1 MNTSHRAIAAVGI
14 VLLLPA
20 ACGGAAGEEGQGS
33 SADEKL
39 AALVAEVGPDWEVV
53 TAYMNRQREWMQ
65 GRLNSLDSEEDSE
78 GSEGGEEASGP
89 PDAERAAAAAI
100 AILEEGGAHE
110 RFVDAAQFLT
120 NQAAM
125 TAQGDEYAYRGAKA
139 LLEYAPDFGAWGMT
153 LSRMHMLRRF
163 GEDGQSARP
172 ATDGFFEELATEA
185 EDPVL
190 RAAGRYYLALGRMA
204 AVNAEALSEE
214 ERTARREA
222 ALDAAEGLSAGVE
235 DEALLFGMR
244 MGAGTFADAEADLI
258 RSIRHATVGSVAPHL
273 TGSRIDGVE
282 EALSDYRGRVVL
294 LDFWATWCKPCI
306 AALPTLRDLVADLP
320 SDRFVLLA
328 VSVDAELETA
338 VEFMEK
344 EPMPW
349 VNWHVGMTSELTKIL
364 DVGAF
369 PTYILLDE
377 QGRILARTSSLP
389 EDFLALIE
397 ETVG

>member
-1 MNTSHRAIAAVGI
+1 MNASNRTLAALGM
-14 VLLLPA
+14 VLLLFPA
-20 ACGGAAGEEGQGS
+20 AYGGTVGEEGS
-33 SADEKL
+33 NSDEKL

-53 TAYMNRQREWMQ
+53 TDYMSRQREWMQ
-65 GRLNSLDSEEDSE
+65 HRLNSLGPDDDAETSED
-78 GSEGGEEASGP
+78 GEEASGP

-100 AILEEGGAHE
+100 AILEEGGTHE
-110 RFVDAAQFLT
+110 RSVDAAQFLT

-125 TAQGDEYAYRGAKA
+125 TARGDEYAYRGAKA
-139 LLEYAPDFGAWGMT
+139 LLEYVPDFGAWGMT
-153 LSRMHMLRRF
+153 LSRMNMLRRF
-163 GEDGQSARP
+163 RNDGESSRP
-172 ATDGFFEELATEA
+172 ATDRFFEELASEA

-204 AVNAEALSEE
+204 AVNAEALSED
-214 ERTARREA
+214 ERTARKEA

-258 RSIRHATVGSVAPHL
+258 RSIRHATVGSVVADL
-273 TGSRIDGVE
+273 TGSRMDGVE
-282 EALSDYRGRVVL
+282 EALADYRGRVVL

-306 AALPTLRDLVADLP
+306 AALPTLRELVAELP
-320 SDRFVLLA
+320 ADRFVLLA

-349 VNWHVGMTSELTKIL
+349 VNWHVGMTSELTKVL
-364 DVGAF
+364 DVSAF
-369 PTYILLDE
+369 PTYLLLDE

-389 EDFLALIE
+389 DDFLALIE

>member
-1 MNTSHRAIAAVGI
+1 MNTSNRTLVALGAVL
-14 VLLLPA
+14 LLLPA
-20 ACGGAAGEEGQGS
+20 AFGRTAGEESS

-53 TAYMNRQREWMQ
+53 TDYMSRQREWMRH
-65 GRLNSLDSEEDSE
+65 RLNSLGPDGDAETSED
-78 GSEGGEEASGP
+78 GEEASGP
-89 PDAERAAAAAI
+89 PDPDRAAAAAI
-100 AILEEGGAHE
+100 SILEEGGTHE
-110 RFVDAAQFLT
+110 RSVDAAQFLT

-125 TAQGDEYAYRGAKA
+125 TARGDEYAYRGAKA
-139 LLEYAPDFGAWGMT
+139 LLEYVPDFGAWGMT
-153 LSRMHMLRRF
+153 LSRMNMLRRF
-163 GEDGQSARP
+163 RDDGESSRP
-172 ATDGFFEELATEA
+172 ATDRFFEELASEA

-204 AVNAEALSEE
+204 AVNAEALSED
-214 ERTARREA
+214 ERTARKEA

-258 RSIRHATVGSVAPHL
+258 RSIRHATVGSVVADL
-273 TGSRIDGVE
+273 SGSRMDGVE
-282 EALSDYRGRVVL
+282 EALADYRGRIVL

-306 AALPTLRDLVADLP
+306 AALPTLRELVADLP
-320 SDRFVLLA
+320 ADRFVLLA

-338 VEFMEK
+338 VEFMEE

-349 VNWHVGMTSELTKIL
+349 VNWHVGMTSELTKVL
-364 DVGAF
+364 DVSAF
-369 PTYILLDE
+369 PTYMLLDE

-389 EDFLALIE
+389 DDFLALIE
-397 ETVG
+397 ETVR

>member
-1 MNTSHRAIAAVGI
+1 MNTSNRTLVALGAVL
-14 VLLLPA
+14 LLLPA
-20 ACGGAAGEEGQGS
+20 AFGRTAGEESS

-53 TAYMNRQREWMQ
+53 TDYMSRQREWMRH
-65 GRLNSLDSEEDSE
+65 RLNSLGPDGDAETSED
-78 GSEGGEEASGP
+78 GEEASGP
-89 PDAERAAAAAI
+89 PDPERAAAAAI
-100 AILEEGGAHE
+100 SILEEGGTHE
-110 RFVDAAQFLT
+110 RSVDAAQFLT

-125 TAQGDEYAYRGAKA
+125 TARGDEYAYRGAKA
-139 LLEYAPDFGAWGMT
+139 LLEYVPDFGAWGMT
-153 LSRMHMLRRF
+153 LSRMNMLRRF
-163 GEDGQSARP
+163 RDDGESSRP
-172 ATDGFFEELATEA
+172 ATDRFFEELASEA

-204 AVNAEALSEE
+204 AVNAEALSED
-214 ERTARREA
+214 ERTARKEA

-258 RSIRHATVGSVAPHL
+258 RSIRHATVGSVVADL
-273 TGSRIDGVE
+273 SGSRMDGVE
-282 EALSDYRGRVVL
+282 EALADYRGRIVL

-306 AALPTLRDLVADLP
+306 AALPTLRELVADLP
-320 SDRFVLLA
+320 ADRFVLLA

-338 VEFMEK
+338 VEFMEE

-349 VNWHVGMTSELTKIL
+349 VNWHVGMTSELTKVL
-364 DVGAF
+364 DVSAF
-369 PTYILLDE
+369 PTYMLLDE

-389 EDFLALIE
+389 DDFLALIE
-397 ETVG
+397 ETVR

>member
-1 MNTSHRAIAAVGI
+1 MNTSNRTLVALGAVL
-14 VLLLPA
+14 LLLPA
-20 ACGGAAGEEGQGS
+20 AFGRTAGEESS

-53 TAYMNRQREWMQ
+53 TEYMSRQREWMQ
-65 GRLNSLDSEEDSE
+65 HRLNSLGPDGDAETSED
-78 GSEGGEEASGP
+78 GEEASGP
-89 PDAERAAAAAI
+89 PDPERAAAAAI
-100 AILEEGGAHE
+100 SILEEGGTHE
-110 RFVDAAQFLT
+110 RSVDAAQFLT

-125 TAQGDEYAYRGAKA
+125 TARGDEYAYRGAKA
-139 LLEYAPDFGAWGMT
+139 LLEYVPDFGAWGMT
-153 LSRMHMLRRF
+153 LSRMNMLRRF
-163 GEDGQSARP
+163 RDDGESSRP
-172 ATDGFFEELATEA
+172 ATDRFFEELASEA

-204 AVNAEALSEE
+204 AVNAEALSED
-214 ERTARREA
+214 ERTARKEA

-258 RSIRHATVGSVAPHL
+258 RSIRHATVGSVVADL
-273 TGSRIDGVE
+273 SGSRMDGVE
-282 EALSDYRGRVVL
+282 EALADYRGRIVL

-306 AALPTLRDLVADLP
+306 AALPTLRELVADLP
-320 SDRFVLLA
+320 ADRFVLLA

-338 VEFMEK
+338 VEFMEE

-349 VNWHVGMTSELTKIL
+349 VNWHVGMTSELTKVL
-364 DVGAF
+364 DVSAF
-369 PTYILLDE
+369 PTYMLLDE

-389 EDFLALIE
+389 DDFLALIE
-397 ETVG
+397 ETVR

>member
-1 MNTSHRAIAAVGI
+1 MNTSNRTLVALGAVL
-14 VLLLPA
+14 LLLPA
-20 ACGGAAGEEGQGS
+20 AFGRTAGEESS

-53 TAYMNRQREWMQ
+53 TDYMSRQREWMQ
-65 GRLNSLDSEEDSE
+65 HRLNSLGPDGDAETSED
-78 GSEGGEEASGP
+78 GEEASGP
-89 PDAERAAAAAI
+89 PDPERAAAAAI
-100 AILEEGGAHE
+100 SILEEGGTHE
-110 RFVDAAQFLT
+110 RSVDAAQFLT

-125 TAQGDEYAYRGAKA
+125 TARGDEYAYRGAKA
-139 LLEYAPDFGAWGMT
+139 LLEYVPDFGAWGMT
-153 LSRMHMLRRF
+153 LSRMNMLRRF
-163 GEDGQSARP
+163 RDDGESSRP
-172 ATDGFFEELATEA
+172 ATDRFFEELASEA

-204 AVNAEALSEE
+204 AVNAEALSED
-214 ERTARREA
+214 ERTARKEA

-258 RSIRHATVGSVAPHL
+258 RSIRHATVGSVVADL
-273 TGSRIDGVE
+273 SGSRMDGVE
-282 EALSDYRGRVVL
+282 EALADYRGRIVL

-306 AALPTLRDLVADLP
+306 AALPTLRELVADLP
-320 SDRFVLLA
+320 ADRFVLLA

-338 VEFMEK
+338 VEFMEE

-349 VNWHVGMTSELTKIL
+349 VNWHVGMTSELTKVL
-364 DVGAF
+364 DVSAF
-369 PTYILLDE
+369 PTYMLLDE

-389 EDFLALIE
+389 DDFLALIE
-397 ETVG
+397 ETVR

>member
-1 MNTSHRAIAAVGI
+1 MNTSNRTLVALGV
-14 VLLLPA
+14 VLLLLPA
-20 ACGGAAGEEGQGS
+20 ACGGAAGEEGP
-33 SADEKL
+33 SADEEL

-53 TAYMNRQREWMQ
+53 TDYISRQGEWMRS
-65 GRLNSLDSEEDSE
+65 RLSSPGSENDSAS
-78 GSEGGEEASGP
+78 SEGGEAPGP
-89 PDAERAAAAAI
+89 PDVERAAAAAI

-110 RFVDAAQFLT
+110 RSVDAAQFLT

-125 TAQGDEYAYRGAKA
+125 TAKGDEYAYRGAKA

-153 LSRMHMLRRF
+153 LSRMNMLRRF
-163 GEDGQSARP
+163 RDDGESARP
-172 ATDGFFEELATEA
+172 ATDRFFEELATGA

-204 AVNAEALSEE
+204 AVNGEALSEE
-214 ERTARREA
+214 ERMARKEA

-244 MGAGTFADAEADLI
+244 MGAGTFADAEADLM
-258 RSIRHATVGSVAPHL
+258 RSIRHATVGSTVPDL
-273 TGSRIDGVE
+273 TGSGMDGVE
-282 EALSDYRGRVVL
+282 ESLSDYRGRVVL

-306 AALPTLRDLVADLP
+306 AALPELRRLVEDLP
-320 SDRFVLLA
+320 ADRFVLLA

-349 VNWHVGMTSELTKIL
+349 VNWHVGMTSELTKVL
-364 DVGAF
+364 DVSAF

-377 QGRILARTSSLP
+377 QGRILARTSGLP
-389 EDFLALIE
+389 DDFLALIE

>member
-1 MNTSHRAIAAVGI
+1 MNTSNRTFVALGM
-14 VLLLPA
+14 VLLLFPA
-20 ACGGAAGEEGQGS
+20 ACGGAAGEEGS
-33 SADEKL
+33 SADEQL

-53 TAYMNRQREWMQ
+53 TDYMSRQREWMQ
-65 GRLNSLDSEEDSE
+65 RRLNSLGPDDDAETSE
-78 GSEGGEEASGP
+78 GDDGVSGP
-89 PDAERAAAAAI
+89 PDPERAAAAAI
-100 AILEEGGAHE
+100 AILEEGGMHE
-110 RFVDAAQFLT
+110 RSVDAAQFLT

-125 TAQGDEYAYRGAKA
+125 TAKGDEYAYRGAKA

-153 LSRMHMLRRF
+153 LSRMNMLRGFRD
-163 GEDGQSARP
+163 DGQSARP
-172 ATDGFFEELATEA
+172 ATDRFFEELATEA

-214 ERTARREA
+214 ERAARKET

-258 RSIRHATVGSVAPHL
+258 QSIRHATVGSVVPDL
-273 TGSRIDGVE
+273 TGSRMDGVE

-306 AALPTLRDLVADLP
+306 AALPTLRELAADLP
-320 SDRFVLLA
+320 ADRFVLLA

-344 EPMPW
+344 EEMPW
-349 VNWHVGMTSELTKIL
+349 VNWHVGMTSELTKVL
-364 DVGAF
+364 DVSAF
-369 PTYILLDE
+369 PTYILVDE
-377 QGRILARTSSLP
+377 QGRILARTSGLP
-389 EDFLALIE
+389 DDFLALIE

>member
-1 MNTSHRAIAAVGI
+1 MSTSNRTLVALGG
-14 VLLLPA
+14 VLLLLSA
-20 ACGGAAGEEGQGS
+20 AHGGTAGEEGS
-33 SADEKL
+33 IADEKL

-53 TAYMNRQREWMQ
+53 TDYMSRQREWMQ
-65 GRLNSLDSEEDSE
+65 HRLNSLGSENDSG
-78 GSEGGEEASGP
+78 GSEGGAEASGP

-100 AILEEGGAHE
+100 AILEEGGTHE
-110 RFVDAAQFLT
+110 RSVDAAQFLT

-125 TAQGDEYAYRGAKA
+125 TAKGDEYAYRGAKA

-153 LSRMHMLRRF
+153 LSRMHTFRRF
-163 GEDGQSARP
+163 RDDGESARP
-172 ATDGFFEELATEA
+172 NTDRFFEELATGA
-185 EDPVL
+185 GDPVL

-204 AVNAEALSEE
+204 AVNAEALPEE
-214 ERTARREA
+214 ERAARKEA
-222 ALDAAEGLSAGVE
+222 ALEAAEGLSTGVE
-235 DEALLFGMR
+235 AEALLFGMR

-258 RSIRHATVGSVAPHL
+258 RSIRHATVGSVVPDL
-273 TGSRIDGVE
+273 PGTRMDGVQE
-282 EALSDYRGRVVL
+282 SLFDYRGRVVL

-306 AALPTLRDLVADLP
+306 AALPELRRLVEDLP

-328 VSVDAELETA
+328 VSVDEQLETA
-338 VEFMEK
+338 TEFMKE

-349 VNWHVGMTSELTKIL
+349 ANWHVGTTSELTRVL
-364 DVGAF
+364 DVSSF

-389 EDFLALIE
+389 DGLLALIA

>member
-1 MNTSHRAIAAVGI
+1 MNTSNRTLLSLGV
-14 VLLLPA
+14 VLLLLPA
-20 ACGGAAGEEGQGS
+20 ACGRAAEEGS
-33 SADEKL
+33 NSDEQL
-39 AALVAEVGPDWEVV
+39 VALVAEVGPDWEVV
-53 TAYMNRQREWMQ
+53 TDYMSRQREWMQ
-65 GRLNSLDSEEDSE
+65 RGLNSLGSDSDAEVSED
-78 GSEGGEEASGP
+78 GGETSGP

-100 AILEEGGAHE
+100 AILEEGGTHE
-110 RFVDAAQFLT
+110 RSVDAAQFLT

-125 TAQGDEYAYRGAKA
+125 TRKGDEYAYRGARA

-153 LSRMHMLRRF
+153 LSRMNMLRRF
-163 GEDGQSARP
+163 RDDGESARP
-172 ATDGFFEELATEA
+172 ATDRFFEELAAEA

-214 ERTARREA
+214 ERAARREA

-235 DEALLFGMR
+235 EDELLFGMR

-258 RSIRHATVGSVAPHL
+258 RSIRHATVGSVVADL
-273 TGSRIDGVE
+273 NGSRMDGVE

-306 AALPTLRDLVADLP
+306 AALPELRRLVEDLP
-320 SDRFVLLA
+320 ADRFVLVA
-328 VSVDAELETA
+328 VSVDAELKTA
-338 VEFMEK
+338 IEFMEK

-349 VNWHVGMTSELTKIL
+349 VNWHVGMTSELTKVL
-364 DVGAF
+364 DVSSF

-377 QGRILARTSSLP
+377 QGRILARTSGLP
-389 EDFLALIE
+389 DDFLALIE

>member
-1 MNTSHRAIAAVGI
+1 MNTSNRTLVALGAVL
-14 VLLLPA
+14 LLLPA
-20 ACGGAAGEEGQGS
+20 AFGRTAGEESS

-53 TAYMNRQREWMQ
+53 TDYMSRQREWMQ
-65 GRLNSLDSEEDSE
+65 HRLNSLGPDGDAETSED
-78 GSEGGEEASGP
+78 GEEASGP
-89 PDAERAAAAAI
+89 PDPERAAAAAI
-100 AILEEGGAHE
+100 SILEEGGTHE
-110 RFVDAAQFLT
+110 RSVDAAQFLT

-125 TAQGDEYAYRGAKA
+125 TARGDEYAYRGAKA
-139 LLEYAPDFGAWGMT
+139 LLEYVPDFGAWGMT
-153 LSRMHMLRRF
+153 LSRMNMLRRF
-163 GEDGQSARP
+163 RDDGESSRP
-172 ATDGFFEELATEA
+172 ATDRFFEELASEA

-204 AVNAEALSEE
+204 AVNAEALSED
-214 ERTARREA
+214 ERTARKEA

-258 RSIRHATVGSVAPHL
+258 RSIRHATVGSVVADL
-273 TGSRIDGVE
+273 SGSRMDGVE
-282 EALSDYRGRVVL
+282 EALADYRGRIVL

-306 AALPTLRDLVADLP
+306 AALPTLRELVADLP
-320 SDRFVLLA
+320 ADRFVLLA

-338 VEFMEK
+338 VEFMEE

-349 VNWHVGMTSELTKIL
+349 MNWHVGMTSELTKVL
-364 DVGAF
+364 DVSAF
-369 PTYILLDE
+369 PTYMLLDE

-389 EDFLALIE
+389 DDFLALIE
-397 ETVG
+397 ETVR

>member
-1 MNTSHRAIAAVGI
+1 MNTSNRTLVALVAVL
-14 VLLLPA
+14 LLLPA
-20 ACGGAAGEEGQGS
+20 AFGRTVGEESS

-53 TAYMNRQREWMQ
+53 TDYISRQREWMQ
-65 GRLNSLDSEEDSE
+65 HRLNSLGPDGDAETSED
-78 GSEGGEEASGP
+78 GEEASGP
-89 PDAERAAAAAI
+89 PDPERAAAAAI
-100 AILEEGGAHE
+100 SILEAGGTHE
-110 RFVDAAQFLT
+110 RSVDAAQFLT

-125 TAQGDEYAYRGAKA
+125 TARGDEYAYRGAKA
-139 LLEYAPDFGAWGMT
+139 LLEYVPDFGAWGMT
-153 LSRMHMLRRF
+153 LSRMNMLRRF
-163 GEDGQSARP
+163 RDDGESSRP
-172 ATDGFFEELATEA
+172 ATDRFFEELASEA

-204 AVNAEALSEE
+204 AVNAEALSED
-214 ERTARREA
+214 ERTARKEA

-258 RSIRHATVGSVAPHL
+258 RSIRHATVGSVVADL
-273 TGSRIDGVE
+273 SGSRMDGVE
-282 EALSDYRGRVVL
+282 EALADYRGRIVL

-306 AALPTLRDLVADLP
+306 AALPTLRELVADLP
-320 SDRFVLLA
+320 ADRFVLLA

-338 VEFMEK
+338 VEFMEE

-349 VNWHVGMTSELTKIL
+349 VNWHVGMTSELTKVL
-364 DVGAF
+364 DVSAF
-369 PTYILLDE
+369 PTYMLLDE

-389 EDFLALIE
+389 DDFLALIE
-397 ETVG
+397 ETVR

>member
-1 MNTSHRAIAAVGI
+1 MNTSNRTLVALGAVL
-14 VLLLPA
+14 LLLPA
-20 ACGGAAGEEGQGS
+20 AFGRTAGEESS

-53 TAYMNRQREWMQ
+53 TDYMSRQREWMRH
-65 GRLNSLDSEEDSE
+65 RLNSLGPDGDAETSED
-78 GSEGGEEASGP
+78 GEEASGP
-89 PDAERAAAAAI
+89 PDPERAAAAAI
-100 AILEEGGAHE
+100 SILEEGGTHE
-110 RFVDAAQFLT
+110 RSVDAAQFLT

-125 TAQGDEYAYRGAKA
+125 TARGDEYAYRGAKA
-139 LLEYAPDFGAWGMT
+139 LLEYVPDFGAWGMT
-153 LSRMHMLRRF
+153 LSRMNMLRRF
-163 GEDGQSARP
+163 RDDGESSRP
-172 ATDGFFEELATEA
+172 ATDRFFEELASEA

-204 AVNAEALSEE
+204 AVNAEVLSED
-214 ERTARREA
+214 ERTARKEA

-258 RSIRHATVGSVAPHL
+258 RSIRHATVGSVVADL
-273 TGSRIDGVE
+273 SGSRMDGVE
-282 EALSDYRGRVVL
+282 EALADYRGRIVL

-306 AALPTLRDLVADLP
+306 AALPTLRELVADLP
-320 SDRFVLLA
+320 ADRFVLLA

-338 VEFMEK
+338 VEFMEE

-349 VNWHVGMTSELTKIL
+349 VNWHVGMTSELTKVL
-364 DVGAF
+364 DVSAF
-369 PTYILLDE
+369 PTYMLLDE

-389 EDFLALIE
+389 DDFLALIE
-397 ETVG
+397 ETVR